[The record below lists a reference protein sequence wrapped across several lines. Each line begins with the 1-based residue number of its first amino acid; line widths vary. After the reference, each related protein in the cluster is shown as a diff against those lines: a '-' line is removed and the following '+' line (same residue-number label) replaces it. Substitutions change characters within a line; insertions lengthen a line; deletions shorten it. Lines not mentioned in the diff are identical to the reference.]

1 MFHLNNKYNCL
12 TIILKI
18 LFHLS
23 TNYRIN
29 DDRGWDSWMASSTR
43 WTWVWVNSGS
53 WWWTGRPGVLWF
65 MGVAKSQTPLGDR
78 TELNWTQ
85 KILQRN
91 LQGYFWS
98 SNNKVTA
105 TLYFIYSI
113 FQMNIQTAQTCQYHI
128 FWSLWLFLGSCW
140 DSLFIFS
147 LLTVHCF
154 GFASSL

>member
-1 MFHLNNKYNCL
+1 MRRIDSFEKTLML
-12 TIILKI
+12 GKI
-18 LFHLS
+18 EGRGRRGRQRRRWLDGISDSMYLS
-23 TNYRIN
+23 LSKLRELVM
-29 DDRGWDSWMASSTR
+29 DSCSRMLQSM
-43 WTWVWVNSGS
+43 GS
-53 WWWTGRPGVLWF
+53 QRVRHDW
-65 MGVAKSQTPLGDR
+65 A

-91 LQGYFWS
+91 LQEYFWS